1 MQGYFSQHVFPL
13 NILFMY
19 VRGLAINYAEHI
31 SSGYI
36 YSCKCQI
43 CYRLRPIIIKHDF
56 IILIRAC
63 SIISKVHIRFNL
75 KDLTLVKSNI
85 REVI

>member
-19 VRGLAINYAEHI
+19 IRGFAINYAEHI

-36 YSCKCQI
+36 YRCKCQI

-56 IILIRAC
+56 INTNSCLFYYFESAR
-63 SIISKVHIRFNL
+63 SI
-75 KDLTLVKSNI
+75 
-85 REVI
+85 